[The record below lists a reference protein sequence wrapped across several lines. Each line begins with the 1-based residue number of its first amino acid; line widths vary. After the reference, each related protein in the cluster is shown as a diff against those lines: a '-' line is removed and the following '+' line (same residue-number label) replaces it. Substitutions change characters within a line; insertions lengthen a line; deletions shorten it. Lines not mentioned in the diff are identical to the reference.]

1 MLTHTPKWIDTHA
14 HLQLLKSS
22 PKTRNIEKIICVAT
36 SLDDNINYEIPG
48 IEIYNTVGIHPC
60 SDLNNIDWK
69 IFEDK
74 INAKTVAIGETGLDL
89 YRNSNSLEL
98 QIDAFKKQISI
109 SQKYNLPLIIH
120 TRNAQKET
128 LAILCEFLNLKAVI
142 HCFDGNL
149 EFLQELLSYDLYISI
164 SGLITFKKLP
174 VKHIP
179 IDRLLIETDCPYLT
193 PATLGKIENHP
204 TYIQYTAMY
213 LSNLLNLPLSKLAEI
228 TRENTL
234 RLFNKITN

>member
-60 SDLNNIDWK
+60 S
-69 IFEDK
+69 
-74 INAKTVAIGETGLDL
+74 VAIGETGLDL